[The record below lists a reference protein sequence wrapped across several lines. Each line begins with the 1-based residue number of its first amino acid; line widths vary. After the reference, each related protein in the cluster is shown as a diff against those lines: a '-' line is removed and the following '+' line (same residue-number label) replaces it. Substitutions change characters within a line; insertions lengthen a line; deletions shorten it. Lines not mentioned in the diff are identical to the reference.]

1 MAWVSLKLAADGDRA
16 EALADALMEAGAL
29 SVSIEDRDAGTEAE
43 APQFGEPG
51 LDDPKAWKRNWV
63 VALLEADADV
73 PGLMAR
79 LGLPAAVEHEVESVP
94 EQDWVRLTQSQ
105 FEPIRISGRLW
116 IVPSWHE
123 PPDPRAICIEL
134 DPGLAFGTGSHPT
147 TRLCLKWLE
156 RHVKGGESLLD
167 YGCGSGILA
176 IAAKKLGAGR
186 VVGTDVDVQAIA
198 ASRDNAA
205 RNRSEAEFLLPDD
218 LPGGAFDILVANILT
233 NPLKALMP
241 LLAGRVRPG
250 GRIALSGILADQADD
265 ILALYGEAFAMAP
278 WEEEEGW
285 ACLTGTRRESAM
297 ADAPDP
303 ASGSGER
310 QAPRRRRS

>member
-1 MAWVSLKLAADGDRA
+1 MWVSLKLAADGDRA

-29 SVSIEDRDAGTEAE
+29 SVSIEDRDAGTEDE

-51 LDDPKAWKRNWV
+51 LDDPRAWRRNWV

-73 PGLMAR
+73 PGLIVG
-79 LGLPAAVEHEVESVP
+79 LGLPADVEHEVEGVP

-105 FEPIRISGRLW
+105 FDPIPISERLW
-116 IVPSWHE
+116 IVPSWHQA
-123 PPDPRAICIEL
+123 PDPEAITLVL

-156 RHVKGGESLLD
+156 QNIKDGNPSVLD

-186 VVGTDVDVQAIA
+186 VLGTDVDVQAIA

-205 RNRSEAEFLLPDD
+205 NNRSEAAFFLPDG
-218 LPGGAFDILVANILT
+218 LPGGEFDILVANILT

-241 LLAGRVRPG
+241 LLAARVRAG
-250 GRIALSGILADQADD
+250 GRIALSGILAEQAEE
-265 ILALYGEAFAMAP
+265 ILALYGGPFAMELWAT
-278 WEEEEGW
+278 EEGW
-285 ACLTGTRRESAM
+285 VCLAGTKR
-297 ADAPDP
+297 
-303 ASGSGER
+303 
-310 QAPRRRRS
+310 